1 MLVVRRVKQEGI
13 HAPICGVDAVGVVII
28 YEELHSQLIA
38 PFAFRVVFFWG
49 RAHVQG
55 CIGNLVAV
63 EPVFSNGPEELTAS
77 CNQVNFIPGLQE
89 AA

>member
-38 PFAFRVVFFWG
+38 PFAFRVVFF
-49 RAHVQG
+49 
-55 CIGNLVAV
+55 
-63 EPVFSNGPEELTAS
+63 
-77 CNQVNFIPGLQE
+77 
-89 AA
+89 